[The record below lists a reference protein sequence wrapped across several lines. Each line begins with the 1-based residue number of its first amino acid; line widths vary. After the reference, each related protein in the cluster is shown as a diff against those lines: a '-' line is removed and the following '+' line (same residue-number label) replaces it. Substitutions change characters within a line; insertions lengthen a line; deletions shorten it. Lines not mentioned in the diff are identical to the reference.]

1 MPATHLIRV
10 DLPAPLS
17 LTSAI
22 TSPSRTSK
30 STSVSAWTEP
40 NDLEIARSSSSG
52 VSFTVA
58 AFLPQCRVEAPAKAP
73 PPRLTA
79 RLLAELRELPDADV
93 ALLEE
98 LVREEPRVVGL
109 RDRDHGDRQRG
120 FLLGAVLPEPVGLW
134 LLAVE
139 QRNRCR
145 RRGLGLG
152 RHVLVDGH
160 RLPAGDDVLDALNSR
175 VLPRQR
181 DGLEPFGLQ
190 GRDDRARDVVVRRND
205 AVDLVV

>member
-1 MPATHLIRV
+1 MPAMHLISV

-17 LTSAI
+17 PTSAI
-22 TSPSRTSK
+22 TSPWRTSK

-73 PPRLTA
+73 PPRLTP
-79 RLLAELRELPDADV
+79 RLLAELREFPDADV

-98 LVREEPRVVGL
+98 LVLEEPRVVGL

-120 FLLGAVLPEPVGLW
+120 FLLGAVLPEPVGLG
-134 LLAVE
+134 LLVLE
-139 QRNRCR
+139 QRNPCLRGGSGLAQH
-145 RRGLGLG
+145 GLGAD
-152 RHVLVDGH
+152 H
-160 RLPAGDDVLDALNSR
+160 P
-175 VLPRQR
+175 
-181 DGLEPFGLQ
+181 
-190 GRDDRARDVVVRRND
+190 
-205 AVDLVV
+205 